1 MSKIISKLKFVLL
14 SLILL
19 MSGCTEKKEEM
30 DYHYKDDFEY
40 TITSKEKKL
49 SMITAGDALIHSSV
63 YQDAYV
69 YGNTYDFT
77 KMIPSIKNL
86 IKDYDLKFY
95 NQETI
100 IGGKDLGVS
109 TYPCFN
115 SPDEIADAMLD
126 AGFNMVSLA
135 NNHTLDRGSRAVM
148 YSTQQYWPTKDVM
161 VAGSYDSFENRD
173 RIQVREMNGI
183 KYTLLAY
190 TTTTN
195 GLSTGAGKEYM
206 VNVYDP
212 ELVKADIERVRP
224 YTDVIMVSMHW
235 GEEYTATPVYSQKQI
250 AQYLA
255 SLGVNVIIGT
265 HPHVIEPIEYIGDT
279 LVIYS
284 LGNFISAQ
292 IGIDRLV
299 GAMVSYDIVKKDDNS
314 IKIENVKANLI
325 YTYYNNFRNYY
336 VYPFTE
342 LNTNILYDY
351 VALHE
356 KYSNIL
362 KMYDTN
368 NLIEVVPYN
377 AGV

>member
-1 MSKIISKLKFVLL
+1 MKNKIFAILFSLMFFTGCDFNKKVDLESLK
-14 SLILL
+14 
-19 MSGCTEKKEEM
+19 
-30 DYHYKDDFEY
+30 YDDSFNYEVEQESNK
-40 TITSKEKKL
+40 I
-49 SMITAGDALIHSSV
+49 SMITAGDVLIHSSV
-63 YQDAYV
+63 YQDAYM
-69 YGNTYDFT
+69 YGDSYDFK
-77 KMIPSIKNL
+77 KMIPSIKKL
-86 IKDYDLKFY
+86 VQGYDLKFY

-100 IGGKDLGVS
+100 IGGKNLGVS

-135 NNHTLDRGSRAVM
+135 NNHTLDRGQRAVM

-173 RIQVREMNGI
+173 KIQVKEVNGI
-183 KYTLLAY
+183 KYTLLSY

-195 GLSTGAGKEYM
+195 GLKTGYGKEYM

-212 ELVKADIERVRP
+212 ELVKAEIERVKP
-224 YTDVIMVSMHW
+224 YTDVIIVSMHW
-235 GEEYTATPVYSQKQI
+235 GEEYTATPVNSQKQI
-250 AQYLA
+250 AQYLS

-299 GAMVSYDIVKKDDNS
+299 GAMVSYDIVKKEDNS

-342 LNTNILYDY
+342 LNTNILYNY
-351 VALHE
+351 VSLHE

-362 KMYDTN
+362 KRYDTN
-368 NLIEVVPYN
+368 NLIQVVPYN

>member
-1 MSKIISKLKFVLL
+1 MKKILL
-14 SLILL
+14 SIFTCLFLFT
-19 MSGCTEKKEEM
+19 GCGANEVKK
-30 DYHYKDDFEY
+30 DYSFKNDFEY
-40 TITSKEKKL
+40 KTETSKNRI

-63 YQDAYV
+63 YQDAFIS
-69 YGNTYDFT
+69 GNSYDFK

-86 IKDYDLKFY
+86 VSNYDLKYY

-135 NNHTLDRGSRAVM
+135 NNHTLDRGEKAIL
-148 YSTQQYWPTKDVM
+148 YSTGSYWSSKDVM
-161 VAGSYDSFENRD
+161 VAGSYDSFTNRD
-173 RIQVREMNGI
+173 RINVKEMNGI
-183 KYTLLAY
+183 KYTMLSY
-190 TTTTN
+190 TTNTN
-195 GLSTGAGKEYM
+195 GINTPSGKDYL
-206 VNVYDP
+206 VNRYDP
-212 ELVKADIERVRP
+212 EQVKKDIEAVKP
-224 YTDVIMVSMHW
+224 YTDVIIVAMHW
-235 GEEYTATPVYSQKQI
+235 GEEYTATPVSSQKQI
-250 AQYLA
+250 AEYLS

-299 GAMVSYDIVKKDDNS
+299 GAMVSYDIVKNSDNS

-336 VYPFTE
+336 VYPFQE
-342 LNTNILYDY
+342 LNTNILPNY
-351 VALHE
+351 VSLYE
-356 KYSNIL
+356 KYSNII
-362 KMYDTN
+362 KMYDQN
-368 NLIEVVPYN
+368 IEVVPL
-377 AGV
+377 V

>member
-1 MSKIISKLKFVLL
+1 MKNKSVKF
-14 SLILL
+14 LILL
-19 MSGCTEKKEEM
+19 FSFLFLFTGCSNSNVEK
-30 DYHYKDDFEY
+30 DLSYKNDFSV
-40 TITSKEKKL
+40 TVDKPSNRV

-63 YQDAYV
+63 YQDAFIS
-69 YGNTYDFT
+69 GDSYDFK

-86 IKDYDLKFY
+86 VSGYDLKYY

-100 IGGKDLGVS
+100 IGGKNLGVS

-115 SPDEIADAMLD
+115 SPDEIGDAMLD

-135 NNHTLDRGSRAVM
+135 NNHTLDRGEKAIL
-148 YSTQQYWPTKDVM
+148 YSTQQYWATKDVM
-161 VAGSYDSFENRD
+161 VAGSYDSFEHRNR
-173 RIQVREMNGI
+173 INVREVNGI
-183 KYTLLAY
+183 NTP
-190 TTTTN
+190 
-195 GLSTGAGKEYM
+195 SGKDYL
-206 VNVYDP
+206 VNRYDP
-212 ELVKADIERVRP
+212 EQVKKDIESVKP
-224 YTDVIMVSMHW
+224 YTDVIIVAMHW
-235 GEEYTATPVYSQKQI
+235 GEEYTATPVNSQKQI
-250 AQYLA
+250 AGYLS

-299 GAMVSYDIVKKDDNS
+299 GAMVSYDIVKNDDNT

-342 LNTNILYDY
+342 LNSNILPNY
-351 VALHE
+351 VSLYE
-356 KYSNIL
+356 KYSNII
-362 KMYDTN
+362 KMYDNT
-368 NLIEVVPYN
+368 IEVVPL
-377 AGV
+377 A

>member
-1 MSKIISKLKFVLL
+1 MKFKKINILL
-14 SLILL
+14 SFFTLLIFVT
-19 MSGCTEKKEEM
+19 GCGKTEVLK
-30 DYHYKDDFEY
+30 DLTYKNHFEY
-40 TITSKEKKL
+40 SVDKPSNRI

-63 YQDAYV
+63 YQDAFIS
-69 YGNTYDFT
+69 GSSYDFK

-86 IKDYDLKFY
+86 VSGYDLKYY

-115 SPDEIADAMLD
+115 SPDEIGDAMLD

-135 NNHTLDRGSRAVM
+135 NNHTLDRGEKAIL
-148 YSTQQYWPTKDVM
+148 YSTQQYWATKDVM
-161 VAGSYDSFENRD
+161 VAGSYDSFEHRNR
-173 RIQVREMNGI
+173 INVKELNGI
-183 KYTLLAY
+183 KYTMLSY
-190 TTTTN
+190 TTNTN
-195 GLSTGAGKEYM
+195 GLNTPSGKDYL
-206 VNVYDP
+206 VNRYDP
-212 ELVKADIERVRP
+212 EQVKKDIEAVKP
-224 YTDVIMVSMHW
+224 YTDVIIVAMHW
-235 GEEYTATPVYSQKQI
+235 GEEYTATPVSSQKQI
-250 AQYLA
+250 AEYLS

-299 GAMVSYDIVKKDDNS
+299 GAMVSYDIVKNDDNT

-325 YTYYNNFRNYY
+325 YTYYNNYRNYY

-342 LNTNILYDY
+342 LNSNILPNY
-351 VALHE
+351 VSLYE
-356 KYSNIL
+356 KYSNII
-362 KMYDTN
+362 KMYDN
-368 NLIEVVPYN
+368 SIEVVPL
-377 AGV
+377 A

>member
-1 MSKIISKLKFVLL
+1 MMKKFNLFL
-14 SLILL
+14 LILSSL
-19 MSGCTEKKEEM
+19 LIFTACGKEEEKI
-30 DYHYKDDFEY
+30 DVHYKDDFSY
-40 TITSKEKKL
+40 TSEVKENRI

-63 YQDAYV
+63 YQDAYIS
-69 YGNTYDFT
+69 GNSYDFT
-77 KMIPSIKNL
+77 KMVPSIKNL

-135 NNHTLDRGSRAVM
+135 NNHTLDRGARAVM
-148 YSTQQYWPTKDVM
+148 YSTQQYWPNKDVM

-173 RIQVREMNGI
+173 KIQVREMNGI

-195 GLSTGAGKEYM
+195 GLKTGAGKEYM

-212 ELVKADIERVRP
+212 ELVKADIERVKP
-224 YTDVIMVSMHW
+224 YTDVIIVSMHW
-235 GEEYTATPVYSQKQI
+235 GEEYTATPVNSQKQI

-299 GAMVSYDIVKKDDNS
+299 GAMVSYDIVKKEDNS

-342 LNTNILYDY
+342 LNTNILYNY